1 MPDFSFLGAMDVNEN
16 VRRNVSVVILILQ
29 LNITEEIS
37 KK

>member
-1 MPDFSFLGAMDVNEN
+1 MPDFSLLGAIDVNEN

-29 LNITEEIS
+29 LNIIEEIS